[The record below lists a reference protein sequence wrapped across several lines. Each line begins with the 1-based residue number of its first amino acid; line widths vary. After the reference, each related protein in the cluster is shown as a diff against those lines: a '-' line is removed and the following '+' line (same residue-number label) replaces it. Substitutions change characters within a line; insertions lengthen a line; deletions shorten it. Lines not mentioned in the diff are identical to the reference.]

1 MLSRSTCF
9 VVASVAVEALLGVLP
24 GCHDSLTS
32 PGINPEI
39 VNQADHFAHQVSNI
53 KSYSATASYT
63 WSNSGAQATINQAC
77 SVSAGTATLIVLDG
91 AAVQVYTRSL
101 AENGIFTTAS
111 GTPGTWTIRIV
122 HDGLSGTVNFRAD
135 VTT

>member
-1 MLSRSTCF
+1 MLSHSIRSG
-9 VVASVAVEALLGVLP
+9 VASVAVLALLATLP
-24 GCHDSLTS
+24 GCGDSPTS

-39 VNQADHFAHQVSNI
+39 VNQADHFSYQVSSI
-53 KSYSATASYT
+53 QSYWGTASYS

-77 SVSAGTATLIVLDG
+77 AVSAGSATLVVLDG
-91 AAVQVYTRSL
+91 ATAQVYSRSL
-101 AENGIFTTAS
+101 ADNGTFTTGS

-122 HDGLSGTVNFRAD
+122 YDGVSATVNFRAD